1 MCVCVYDK
9 ASLGLDLE
17 TFHPLF
23 IPVVLVSLITH
34 PYDTESMISITG
46 VWPRD
51 FLVSMRPLQR

>member
-1 MCVCVYDK
+1 MCVCVCVYDK

-46 VWPRD
+46 V
-51 FLVSMRPLQR
+51 